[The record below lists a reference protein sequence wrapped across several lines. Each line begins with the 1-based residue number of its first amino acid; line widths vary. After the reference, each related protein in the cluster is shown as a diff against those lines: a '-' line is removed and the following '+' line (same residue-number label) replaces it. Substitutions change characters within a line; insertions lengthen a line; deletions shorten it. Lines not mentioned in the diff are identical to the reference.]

1 MEVLGKK
8 EDKGGQK
15 CGGEAD
21 KSKKCQGRGKE
32 EARKGGQ
39 ELACRME
46 PCQEKKGEKARE
58 QIS

>member
-1 MEVLGKK
+1 MGKK
-8 EDKGGQK
+8 KDKGGQE

-21 KSKKCQGRGKE
+21 ESKKCQGRGKE
-32 EARKGGQ
+32 EAREYGK

-46 PCQEKKGEKARE
+46 PRQKEEGQEARD

>member
-1 MEVLGKK
+1 MQVLWNKK
-8 EDKGGQK
+8 DKGGQQ

-21 KSKKCQGRGKE
+21 ESKKREGRGEE
-32 EARKGGQ
+32 EAREGGQ

-46 PCQEKKGEKARE
+46 PCQEEKGNEARE